1 MSEVTLF
8 ETKDGSSSLLHTELN
23 ETYHSTHGALQ
34 ESIYVFI
41 ERGFAEVLNQSKKQ
55 ISILEI
61 GFGTGLNALLTLL
74 EAQRSQVSV
83 TYETLE
89 AYPLPSDTVNKLNYA
104 KLLEAKEGPSVFPL
118 FESLHSASWNE
129 VIHIQPNFCLLKRN
143 EDLLSADFEIEKFD
157 LVYYDAFAPDKQPH
171 LWELPILEK
180 VVNALKPEGIF
191 VTYSAKGQ
199 LRRDLIAL
207 GLTVKKLP
215 GPPGKREMIQAIKL
229 V

>member
-8 ETKDGSSSLLHTELN
+8 ETKDGSSSLLHIELN

-41 ERGFAEVLNQSKKQ
+41 DRGFAEALNLGKKQ

-74 EAQRSQVSV
+74 EAQRTQVNV
-83 TYETLE
+83 IYETLE
-89 AYPLPSDTVNKLNYA
+89 AYPLPSEIVTQLNYTQLLTD
-104 KLLEAKEGPSVFPL
+104 KEGPTVSPLFDSLHSVPWDGTNHVQPNFTLLKRKEDLLEAT
-118 FESLHSASWNE
+118 
-129 VIHIQPNFCLLKRN
+129 
-143 EDLLSADFEIEKFD
+143 FEIEKFD

-180 VVNALKPEGIF
+180 VVNALKPGGIF

-207 GLTVKKLP
+207 GLNVEKLP
-215 GPPGKREMIQAIKL
+215 GPPGKREMIRAIK
-229 V
+229 